1 MAATTI
7 NGRTE
12 LVVANFLG
20 STVSAI
26 VDYGAG
32 GFGSPTTFPSAHPI
46 SVVSADVNGD
56 GVPDLITANFG
67 DDTLSVLLG
76 NVDVSFR
83 ATAPAGTAPVNT
95 PLIADLNGDG
105 IADEA
110 IRDQNGDILFRGLP
124 ALSGG
129 FAPPVVLNA
138 GDPASDLAVVRTAAG
153 FALAAIDAN
162 PDLSTPGQPVY
173 RVTLYTVGPTG
184 QAGSTLVFTTADF
197 PERIVAGDLTGD
209 GLDDLVL
216 ANALNNSVTVAFQ
229 TAAGF
234 ASPQTFPVGVA
245 PSDLVLA
252 DVDGD
257 GRLDVVVADRS
268 SGDVTVLLNDPTHS
282 FATVE
287 RFRGDRVV
295 RPRSDGGD
303 GGGRVPCTARQPGG
317 RRLHRRRPQR
327 PRGGRSGRSLPRSA
341 GQRRGRRLPCSHG
354 LVNDVH
360 ERRSAGQRAARAHRG
375 RAFGGP
381 TRRWTSPC

>member
-1 MAATTI
+1 M
-7 NGRTE
+7 
-12 LVVANFLG
+12 
-20 STVSAI
+20 
-26 VDYGAG
+26 
-32 GFGSPTTFPSAHPI
+32 
-46 SVVSADVNGD
+46 
-56 GVPDLITANFG
+56 
-67 DDTLSVLLG
+67 
-76 NVDVSFR
+76 
-83 ATAPAGTAPVNT
+83 
-95 PLIADLNGDG
+95 
-105 IADEA
+105 
-110 IRDQNGDILFRGLP
+110 
-124 ALSGG
+124 
-129 FAPPVVLNA
+129 
-138 GDPASDLAVVRTAAG
+138 VRTAAG

-184 QAGSTLVFTTADF
+184 QADSTLVFTTADF

-287 RFRGDRVV
+287 RFRAGTGLYGLDPTAATAAVASLAQPVSLAAGDFT
-295 RPRSDGGD
+295 GD
-303 GGGRVPCTARQPGG
+303 GRNDLVVVDQGD
-317 RRLHRRRPQR
+317 H
-327 PRGGRSGRSLPRSA
+327 SLD
-341 GQRRGRRLPCSHG
+341 L
-354 LVNDVH
+354 LVNDGVGGFLAPTALSTTSTSDGLQVN
-360 ERRSAGQRAARAHRG
+360 ELPGPIAAGR
-375 RAFGGP
+375 FGGP